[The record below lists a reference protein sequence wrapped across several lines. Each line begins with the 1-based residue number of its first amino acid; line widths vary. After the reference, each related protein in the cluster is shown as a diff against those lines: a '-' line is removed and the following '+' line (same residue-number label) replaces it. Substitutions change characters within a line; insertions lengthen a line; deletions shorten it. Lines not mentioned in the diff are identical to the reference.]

1 MRAIR
6 NVFEVNLKIITWISA
21 AFIGLSTVLSV
32 INVFLRYGF
41 GTGWIWAD
49 EFSIYIVIVMVFLYQ
64 CNLEYRDDQLSI
76 SVLAEMFSGRPIVLK
91 VMYFFRMAVTFL
103 LYGILIRSGF
113 ALIKQNLKFQ
123 AMTPVMHVP
132 LWILSLVVTIGLMLV
147 LVYWIVK
154 FLPEGK
160 KEGENIG

>member
-1 MRAIR
+1 MRSIR

-21 AFIGLSTVLSV
+21 AFIGMSTVLSV
-32 INVFLRYGF
+32 INVFLRYGL
-41 GTGWIWAD
+41 GTGWVWAD

-76 SVLAEMFSGRPIVLK
+76 SVLAEVFSDKPKILK
-91 VMYFFRMAVTFL
+91 AMYFFRMAVTFL

-113 ALIKQNLKFQ
+113 SLISQNMKFQ

-132 LWILSLVVTIGLMLV
+132 LWILSLVVTIGLILV

-160 KEGENIG
+160 KEGKHID